1 MSLNRYELLLLDYVQ
16 AHPDEKR
23 YWKERVLEVDKL
35 PLLRE
40 QIVIELNAQLWSYF
54 EERSRHES
62 PFRDIVMHEG
72 TGKISML
79 NLSEYLLAT
88 WPPPKPRKKEKSL

>member
-1 MSLNRYELLLLDYVQ
+1 MSLNRYEQMLLDYVQ
-16 AHPDEKR
+16 SHPDEKH
-23 YWKERVLEVDKL
+23 YWKERVLEIDKL

-40 QIVIELNAQLWSYF
+40 QIVIELNGQLWSYF

-62 PFRDIVMHEG
+62 PFKDIVMHEG
-72 TGKISML
+72 SGKISML

-88 WPPPKPRKKEKSL
+88 WTPPKPQKKEKNL